1 MDHRDVAAGRGK
13 WYESLD
19 EKHMIAKAGL
29 WDENGDEFEAEVPF
43 KFEVC
48 QTCNGKGSHVNPAI
62 DGHGISPEEFDR
74 DPDFMEDYLRGTYD
88 VPCYECHGQRV
99 VVVPDETT
107 ENGKLAIEKMQQLAQ
122 WAAEEAHER
131 RMGY

>member
-1 MDHRDVAAGRGK
+1 MDHREVVAGRGK

-19 EKHMIAKAGL
+19 EKRMIATAEL

-48 QTCNGKGSHVNPAI
+48 PTCNGKGSHVNPSI
-62 DGHGISPEEFDR
+62 DSHGISPEEFAE
-74 DPDFMEDYLRGTYD
+74 DPDFEESYHRGDYN
-88 VPCYECHGQRV
+88 VPCYECAGLRV
-99 VVVPDETT
+99 VAVPDETT
-107 ENGKLAIEKMQQLAQ
+107 ENGKLAVEKMQQQAQ